1 MKTLTKKQIERI
13 HALHAKGQTE
23 RAIAAKIGC
32 ARSTVWY
39 QLQKITTVK
48 KW

>member
-1 MKTLTKKQIERI
+1 MKKLTKKQIERI
-13 HALHAKGQTE
+13 HALRAKGLSE

-39 QLQKITTVK
+39 QLNK
-48 KW
+48 